1 MRVDLVRCSWKL
13 SRSFLGTILGLAV
26 VAAIL
31 RMIYDRDRTAVLHY
45 ICKMVAG
52 LSVTCVRRQCRH
64 ILGSKHRHMQ
74 RGSCGAACGLGQAR
88 YVRRSITIDKAGNN
102 A

>member
-13 SRSFLGTILGLAV
+13 SRSFMGTILGLAV

-31 RMIYDRDRTAVLHY
+31 RMICDRDRMAVLHY
-45 ICKMVAG
+45 ICNMIAG

-64 ILGSKHRHMQ
+64 ILGSKHR
-74 RGSCGAACGLGQAR
+74 GAHAERKLWCCLRAW
-88 YVRRSITIDKAGNN
+88 AGALRQTPTVDYNR
-102 A
+102 